1 MTERRIC
8 VLTLI
13 FGIDMELILQPSLP
27 HQQTGIN
34 AVADVFAGELTI
46 KPPTMLYAN
55 PEIFISTDGVGQNI
69 AAIQKRNSI
78 QPDYCTYIH
87 DSTCLNLD
95 IKMETGT
102 GKTYVYTRT
111 MYELHKR
118 YGINKFIVAVPTL
131 PIKAGARQF
140 MEDNYVKRHFRD
152 VCGYDSEIDLLTL
165 EPPKKKKK
173 GWQYFPTAV
182 SEFVKGSNRDTKKIY
197 VLLVNMQ
204 LLKVA
209 KNYMLSR
216 DDYGSVV
223 EGFYR
228 PFDALRA
235 TRPFVIIDEP
245 HKFSRDRKA
254 FGVIKEEIN
263 PQCIIRYGATFPEIV
278 SGKGKNKKVTHDY
291 LNLLYDLNAC
301 QSFNQGLIKGVA
313 KEHFEPVSKRDEKVK
328 LLSIVKNESVT
339 FQYKNANN
347 LTKIY
352 RLQVNDSLSVISEEL
367 SGITIQTIGKNSIEL
382 SNGLIKT
389 IGEEMTVDV
398 YMQSYQ
404 EQMLHLA
411 LDRHFETE
419 RENFCG
425 RTFKIKTLTLFFI
438 DDITSYRA
446 SEDGKKPY
454 LLEAFER
461 LLKEK
466 LTATIKGLSEQETE
480 YREYLEASLE
490 NIGECHGGYFAQ
502 DNSSSD
508 EDIASEV
515 NDILNGKKQLL
526 AFKDKNG
533 KFILRRFLFSKW
545 TLKEGWDNPNV
556 FTIAKLRS
564 SGSETSKLQEVGRG
578 LRLPVDECGNRISN
592 QEFVLNY
599 IVDFTEADFANKLIE
614 QINSEVPES
623 ISVTSEQIKLVAE
636 KMGKKDNLLMAE
648 LLTKEYID
656 SSLAIIPQNRTKFF
670 EEYPL
675 FQSGL
680 ETRKI
685 KDRNKTAEK
694 PIGIRKARFAEIRE
708 LWGILNQRYTI
719 WYDDIL
725 DSELEKGLSDIL
737 ENNSIFTEQV
747 VSSHRDIVQ
756 SNGEQMISEAGVGVQ
771 YTITSFL
778 PYGLFL
784 KRISSATNILVLTIH
799 KVFVKYAEKHGR
811 IESKFFN
818 EQTINSIIR
827 SFSDWKIK
835 TLQGRFNYKRTIGQ
849 TRATA
854 LTHNDG
860 TVRDNIAQGRIGV
873 KIEEGE
879 PMERYLYNA
888 KAYDSPLELKNID
901 TTIAEVIVYGKIP
914 RNSIAIPTITGES
927 YSPDFMYVVKKD
939 NGEKELNIV
948 VETKDVENKSTL
960 RGIEEAKIKCAE
972 VFFKNLSSQ
981 GYNVHF
987 RTQLNNEKMLQI
999 VRGVLHE

>member
-1 MTERRIC
+1 
-8 VLTLI
+8 
-13 FGIDMELILQPSLP
+13 MELILQPSLA
-27 HQQTGIN
+27 HQQIGVD
-34 AVADVFAGELTI
+34 AVAEVFAGDLTI
-46 KPPTMLYAN
+46 KPPTMFYAN
-55 PEIFISTDGVGQNI
+55 PEIFITKDGIGQNI
-69 AAIQKRNSI
+69 TAIQKRNSI
-78 QPDYCTYIH
+78 QPEYCAYTH

-111 MYELHKR
+111 MYELHRR

-140 MEDNYVKRHFRD
+140 MEDGYVKRHFRD

-173 GWQYFPTAV
+173 GRQYFPTAV
-182 SEFVKGSNRDTKKIY
+182 SEFVKGSNRDIKKIY

-245 HKFSRDRKA
+245 HKFSRDQKA

-263 PQCIIRYGATFPEIV
+263 PQCIIRYGATFPETV
-278 SGKGKNKKVTHDY
+278 SGKGKNKTVAHDY

-301 QSFNQGLIKGVA
+301 EAFNQGLIKGVA
-313 KEHFEPVSKRDEKVK
+313 KEHFEPVSKREEKIK
-328 LLSIVKNESVT
+328 LLSVAKNEEAV
-339 FQYKNANN
+339 FQHKRTDNP
-347 LTKIY
+347 TKTY
-352 RLQVNDSLSVISEEL
+352 HLQVNDSLSIISEEFN
-367 SGITIQTIGKNSIEL
+367 GITIQVIDKNAIEL
-382 SNGLIKT
+382 SNGLIK
-389 IGEEMTVDV
+389 IVGEEMNVDI

-404 EQMLHLA
+404 EQMLRLA
-411 LDRHFETE
+411 LERHFETE

-425 RTFKIKTLTLFFI
+425 RTFKIKTLALFFI

-508 EDIASEV
+508 EDIANEV

-526 AFKDKNG
+526 AFKDKDG

-592 QEFVLNY
+592 QEFMLNY

-614 QINSEVPES
+614 QINREVPGS
-623 ISVTSEQIKLVAE
+623 ASVSLEQIKLVAE
-636 KMGKKDNLLMAE
+636 KMGKEDSLLLAE
-648 LLTKEYID
+648 LLMKKYVD
-656 SSLAIIPQNRTKFF
+656 STFAIVPQNKVQFF

-675 FQSGL
+675 FKSGL
-680 ETRKI
+680 EISKI
-685 KDRNKTAEK
+685 KDRNKTSEK
-694 PIGIRKARFAEIRE
+694 PIGIRKARFAEIQE
-708 LWGILNQRYTI
+708 LWKILNQKYTI

-725 DSELEKGLSDIL
+725 DSELEKGLSEIL

-747 VSSHRDIVQ
+747 ISSQRDIVR
-756 SNGEQMISEAGVGVQ
+756 SDGKQMMSEVGTGVQ
-771 YTITSFL
+771 YAITNFL
-778 PYGLFL
+778 PYGQFL
-784 KRISSATNILVLTIH
+784 KRVSSATNISVSTIH
-799 KVFVKYAEKHGR
+799 KVIVGYVEKHGM
-811 IESKFFN
+811 IEGKFFN
-818 EQTINSIIR
+818 DQTIGSIIR
-827 SFSDWKIK
+827 SFSEWKIN
-835 TLQGRFNYKRTIGQ
+835 TLQGRFNYRKTNGQ
-849 TRATA
+849 TSATA
-854 LTHNDG
+854 LTHSNG
-860 TVRDNIAQGRIGV
+860 TVRENVAQGRIGV

-879 PMERYLYNA
+879 PMEKYLYDT
-888 KAYDSPLELKNID
+888 KAYDSPLELKNINAAID
-901 TTIAEVIVYGKIP
+901 EVIVYGKIP

-927 YSPDFMYVVKKD
+927 YSPDFMYVVRKE
-939 NGEKELNIV
+939 NGDKELNIV
-948 VETKDVENKSTL
+948 VETKDVENKSIL
-960 RGIEEAKIKCAE
+960 RDVEDAKIKCAE
-972 VFFKNLSSQ
+972 VFFNNLLTQ
-981 GYNVHF
+981 GYNVYF
-987 RTQLNNEKMLQI
+987 RTQLNNEKMLRI
-999 VRGVLHE
+999 VKEVLQE

>member
-1 MTERRIC
+1 
-8 VLTLI
+8 
-13 FGIDMELILQPSLP
+13 
-27 HQQTGIN
+27 
-34 AVADVFAGELTI
+34 
-46 KPPTMLYAN
+46 
-55 PEIFISTDGVGQNI
+55 
-69 AAIQKRNSI
+69 
-78 QPDYCTYIH
+78 
-87 DSTCLNLD
+87 
-95 IKMETGT
+95 METGT

-140 MEDNYVKRHFRD
+140 MEDCYVKCHFRD
-152 VCGYDSEIDLLTL
+152 VCGYDAEIDLLTL

-173 GWQYFPTAV
+173 GRQYFPAAV
-182 SEFVKGSNRDTKKIY
+182 REFVKGSNRDTKKIY

-245 HKFSRDRKA
+245 HKFSRDQKA
-254 FGVIKEEIN
+254 FGVIKDEIN
-263 PQCIIRYGATFPEIV
+263 PQCIIRYGATFPEII
-278 SGKGKNKKVTHDY
+278 SGKGKNRKVGHDY

-301 QSFNQGLIKGVA
+301 QAFNQGLIKGVA
-313 KEHFEPVSKRDEKVK
+313 KEHFEPISKKEEKVK
-328 LLSIVKNESVT
+328 LLAVEKNEAAT
-339 FQYKNANN
+339 FQYKSADNPPK
-347 LTKIY
+347 TC
-352 RLQVNDSLSVISEEL
+352 RLQVNDSLSVISEEF
-367 SGITIQTIGKNSIEL
+367 SGITIQTIDKNAIEL

-389 IGEEMTVDV
+389 VGEEMDVDI

-404 EQMLHLA
+404 EQMLRLA
-411 LDRHFETE
+411 LERHFETE

-425 RTFKIKTLTLFFI
+425 RTFKIKTLALFFI
-438 DDITSYRA
+438 DDIASYRE

-466 LTATIKGLSEQETE
+466 LTTTIRDLNEQESE
-480 YREYLEASLE
+480 YREFLEASLE
-490 NIGECHGGYFAQ
+490 NVSDCHGGYFAQ

-508 EDIASEV
+508 EDIANEV

-526 AFKDKNG
+526 TFKDKDG

-592 QEFVLNY
+592 QDFVLNY

-614 QINSEVPES
+614 QINSEVPDS
-623 ISVTSEQIKLVAE
+623 ISVSLEQIKLVAE
-636 KMGKKDNLLMAE
+636 KMGKEDSLLLAE
-648 LLTKEYID
+648 LLIKKYID
-656 SSLAIIPQNRTKFF
+656 SSFVIVPQNKIKFF

-680 ETRKI
+680 DTKKV
-685 KDRNKTAEK
+685 KDRNKILEK
-694 PIGIRKARFAEIRE
+694 PVGIRKARFAEIQE
-708 LWGILNQRYTI
+708 LWKILNQRYTI
-719 WYDDIL
+719 WYDAAL
-725 DSELEKGLSDIL
+725 DAELENGLSDIL
-737 ENNSIFTEQV
+737 DNNSIFSEQV
-747 VSSHRDIVQ
+747 ISSHRDVLR
-756 SNGEQMISEAGVGVQ
+756 SDGNRMMTETGSGVQ
-771 YTITSFL
+771 YTIANSL

-784 KRISSATNILVLTIH
+784 KRVASATNIPIQIIH
-799 KVFVKYAEKHGR
+799 KGICNYTEKYGKIEK
-811 IESKFFN
+811 KFFN
-818 EQTINSIIR
+818 EQTVGAIIR
-827 SFSDWKIK
+827 SFSEWKIK
-835 TLQGRFNYKRTIGQ
+835 TLQGRFNYKKTNVQR
-849 TRATA
+849 RATA

-860 TVRDNIAQGRIGV
+860 TVRDNIAQGRIGI

-879 PMERYLYNA
+879 PMEKYLYDT

-901 TTIAEVIVYGKIP
+901 SAIDEVIVYGKIP
-914 RNSIAIPTITGES
+914 RNSIAIPTITEES
-927 YSPDFMYVVKKD
+927 YSPDFMYVVKKE

-948 VETKDVENKSTL
+948 VETKGVENKSTF
-960 RGIEEAKIKCAE
+960 RGIEEVKIKCAE
-972 VFFKNLSSQ
+972 VFFKNLSEQ
-981 GYNVHF
+981 GYNVYF
-987 RTQLNNEKMLQI
+987 RTQLNNENMLQI
-999 VRGVLHE
+999 VKAVLQ

>member
-1 MTERRIC
+1 
-8 VLTLI
+8 
-13 FGIDMELILQPSLP
+13 MELILQPSLP
-27 HQQTGIN
+27 HQQIGVD
-34 AVADVFAGELTI
+34 AVAEVFAGDLTI
-46 KPPTMLYAN
+46 KPPTMFYAN
-55 PEIFISTDGVGQNI
+55 PEIFITKDGIGQNI
-69 AAIQKRNSI
+69 TTIQKRNSI
-78 QPDYCTYIH
+78 QPEYCAYTH

-111 MYELHKR
+111 MYELHRR

-140 MEDNYVKRHFRD
+140 MEDGYVKRHFRD

-173 GWQYFPTAV
+173 GRQYFPTAV

-245 HKFSRDRKA
+245 HKFSRDQKA

-263 PQCIIRYGATFPEIV
+263 PQCIIRYGATFPETV
-278 SGKGKNKKVTHDY
+278 SGKGKNKTVAHDY

-301 QSFNQGLIKGVA
+301 EAFNQGLIKGVA
-313 KEHFEPVSKRDEKVK
+313 KEHFEPVSKREEKIK
-328 LLSIVKNESVT
+328 LLSVAKNEEAV
-339 FQYKNANN
+339 FQHKRADNP
-347 LTKIY
+347 TKTHH
-352 RLQVNDSLSVISEEL
+352 LQVNDSLSIISEEFK
-367 SGITIQTIGKNSIEL
+367 GITIQAIDKNAIEL

-389 IGEEMTVDV
+389 VGEEMNVDI

-404 EQMLHLA
+404 EQMLRLA
-411 LDRHFETE
+411 LERHFETE

-425 RTFKIKTLTLFFI
+425 RTFKIKTLALFFI
-438 DDITSYRA
+438 DDITSYRP

-508 EDIASEV
+508 EDIANEV

-526 AFKDKNG
+526 AFKDKDG

-592 QEFVLNY
+592 QEFMLNY

-614 QINSEVPES
+614 QINREVPGS
-623 ISVTSEQIKLVAE
+623 ASVSLEQIKLVAE
-636 KMGKKDNLLMAE
+636 KMGKEDSLLLAE
-648 LLTKEYID
+648 LLLKKYVD
-656 SSLAIIPQNRTKFF
+656 STFAIVPQNRVQFF

-675 FQSGL
+675 FKSGL
-680 ETRKI
+680 ETSKI
-685 KDRNKTAEK
+685 KVRNKTSEK
-694 PIGIRKARFAEIRE
+694 PIGIRKARFAEIQE
-708 LWGILNQRYTI
+708 LWKILNQRYTI
-719 WYDDIL
+719 WYDNIL

-747 VSSHRDIVQ
+747 ISSQRDIVR
-756 SNGEQMISEAGVGVQ
+756 SDGKQMMSEVGTGVQ
-771 YTITSFL
+771 YAITNFL
-778 PYGLFL
+778 PYGQFL
-784 KRISSATNILVLTIH
+784 KRVSSATNIPVSTIH
-799 KVFVKYAEKHGR
+799 KVIVGYVEKHGM
-811 IESKFFN
+811 IEGKFFN
-818 EQTINSIIR
+818 DQTIGSIIR
-827 SFSDWKIK
+827 SFSEWKIN
-835 TLQGRFNYKRTIGQ
+835 TLQGRFSYRKTKGQ
-849 TRATA
+849 TSATA
-854 LTHNDG
+854 LTHSNG
-860 TVRDNIAQGRIGV
+860 TVRENIAQGRIGV

-879 PMERYLYNA
+879 PMEKYLYDT
-888 KAYDSPLELKNID
+888 KAYDSPLELKNINAAID
-901 TTIAEVIVYGKIP
+901 EVIVYGKIP
-914 RNSIAIPTITGES
+914 RNSVAIPTITGES
-927 YSPDFMYVVKKD
+927 YSPDFMYVVRKE
-939 NGEKELNIV
+939 NGDKELNIV
-948 VETKDVENKSTL
+948 VETKDVENKSIL
-960 RGIEEAKIKCAE
+960 RNVEDAKIKCAE
-972 VFFKNLSSQ
+972 VFFNNLLTQ
-981 GYNVHF
+981 GYNVYF
-987 RTQLNNEKMLQI
+987 RTQLSNEKMLRI
-999 VRGVLHE
+999 VKEVLQE